1 MDNDNDQWQQVYN
14 LIVEGHS
21 RLGAGIERLDR
32 RLGGIDTRLEG
43 VDARLEGVDARLEGV
58 DTRLEGID
66 ARLNGVDGRLKEMER
81 IAEQRDRRYMGE
93 FEDLSRRLGNRL
105 ALEEGATTPSPAPP
119 PAAGRKRGAS

>member
-43 VDARLEGVDARLEGV
+43 VDARLEGVDARLEG
-58 DTRLEGID
+58 ID

-93 FEDLSRRLGNRL
+93 FEDLRRRLGNRL
-105 ALEEGATTPSPAPP
+105 ALEELPTTPP
-119 PAAGRKRGAS
+119 PATPPAPRRKRSLS

>member
-32 RLGGIDTRLEG
+32 RLDG
-43 VDARLEGVDARLEGV
+43 VDARLEGI
-58 DTRLEGID
+58 DTRL
-66 ARLNGVDGRLKEMER
+66 NGMELV
-81 IAEQRDRRYMGE
+81 AEQRDRRYMGE
-93 FEDLSRRLGNRL
+93 FEDLGRRLGKKL
-105 ALEEGATTPSPAPP
+105 ALDEGATTPSPATP